1 MTAQAG
7 SLRKLSKG
15 LFLTLGFL
23 FTFFTSDKQ
32 LLAAEFNVGANDTV
46 GLINSINSANSNS
59 EADTINLATGSTYTL
74 TSINNVTYS
83 NNGLPVITSEIVI
96 NGYGSTIARNST
108 EKFRILSVTSQ
119 GNLTINNL
127 TIRDGYN
134 TDSGSNYGGGG
145 ILNLEG
151 SVTLNYS
158 NILNNEAESNGG
170 GGIWQGGNNSSLN
183 IENSKISDNK
193 VGTSG
198 SGAGL
203 HKRGPGLT
211 EIKNSKIVNNYSEH
225 AGGAI
230 YSGRFEGIVGGPIN
244 IENSEI
250 SNNFAKNYGGAIR
263 NYSGNINIKNSHIVN
278 NNTSTLTVNG
288 GFLYIH
294 DTSEGSVFIQNSCL
308 SGNSYIALVN
318 NGNHIDATQNWW
330 GNPLGPNQLGA
341 DTVSGS
347 GDVDYS
353 SPLSSCPPLSSPSP
367 SPNTPIVFLP
377 GLGGSWNTSNI
388 ISGNS
393 GGVWKKTPFIKV
405 YDNLKNTFLN
415 AGYTESDDYFEFYYD
430 WRQPVDNIAGQLNN
444 YINTKFGAG
453 TKINLVGHSLGGLVS
468 RTYAQRYGES
478 KINQIVTA
486 GSPHQ
491 GAIPA
496 YLAWSG
502 AQLKEGD
509 NWESLGLGLYLH
521 LHQGRFNSP
530 VTAIQTLAPS
540 LKDLLPIFDFTKN
553 LSGEIIPVNS
563 LHTANN
569 FLNDLKTDLTPTLT
583 DLMTNIAGNQ
593 QSGIKWVN
601 LGNRSLA
608 DRLLNRW
615 ADGHPSSYDYTNDGD
630 ATVLAESAL
639 INNANQ
645 IQIANSHQDLVQT
658 TTGIETILTALN
670 LTAIPQTGNE
680 QPARNPG
687 LFFLL
692 HSPAEITVTAPDGS
706 QAGFNV
712 VSPMPNAFYSPEDKL
727 LLIYNAVS
735 GNYQTEIT
743 GTGNGEYQLDIGQ
756 LTDNGEH
763 WSSLVDEITLGETD
777 DWTVNFNLQQ
787 PLEDPIID
795 DNGQDKI
802 NQAKLRLEQLK
813 LQTKPKLRVYLNRIT
828 RLLNKNGV
836 ASLRLALTSTYKFR
850 YWVNKFAQSDAYLKS
865 EADQIGQ
872 LLTQALVTIGQNSY
886 SLTKK
891 QVQAEL
897 NAALKTKQQLKT
909 KAAKVSGT
917 NEILGSTLNLINLY
931 SDRGQT
937 NFNQNNFWQ
946 THADALVVRVL
957 AIEGNAFIR

>member
-1 MTAQAG
+1 
-7 SLRKLSKG
+7 
-15 LFLTLGFL
+15 
-23 FTFFTSDKQ
+23 
-32 LLAAEFNVGANDTV
+32 
-46 GLINSINSANSNS
+46 
-59 EADTINLATGSTYTL
+59 
-74 TSINNVTYS
+74 
-83 NNGLPVITSEIVI
+83 
-96 NGYGSTIARNST
+96 
-108 EKFRILSVTSQ
+108 
-119 GNLTINNL
+119 
-127 TIRDGYN
+127 
-134 TDSGSNYGGGG
+134 
-145 ILNLEG
+145 
-151 SVTLNYS
+151 
-158 NILNNEAESNGG
+158 
-170 GGIWQGGNNSSLN
+170 
-183 IENSKISDNK
+183 
-193 VGTSG
+193 
-198 SGAGL
+198 
-203 HKRGPGLT
+203 
-211 EIKNSKIVNNYSEH
+211 
-225 AGGAI
+225 
-230 YSGRFEGIVGGPIN
+230 
-244 IENSEI
+244 
-250 SNNFAKNYGGAIR
+250 
-263 NYSGNINIKNSHIVN
+263 
-278 NNTSTLTVNG
+278 
-288 GFLYIH
+288 
-294 DTSEGSVFIQNSCL
+294 
-308 SGNSYIALVN
+308 
-318 NGNHIDATQNWW
+318 
-330 GNPLGPNQLGA
+330 
-341 DTVSGS
+341 
-347 GDVDYS
+347 
-353 SPLSSCPPLSSPSP
+353 
-367 SPNTPIVFLP
+367 
-377 GLGGSWNTSNI
+377 
-388 ISGNS
+388 
-393 GGVWKKTPFIKV
+393 
-405 YDNLKNTFLN
+405 
-415 AGYTESDDYFEFYYD
+415 SDDYFEFYYD

-787 PLEDPIID
+787 PLADPIID

-897 NAALKTKQQLKT
+897 NAAL
-909 KAAKVSGT
+909 
-917 NEILGSTLNLINLY
+917 
-931 SDRGQT
+931 
-937 NFNQNNFWQ
+937 
-946 THADALVVRVL
+946 
-957 AIEGNAFIR
+957 

>member
-1 MTAQAG
+1 MVG
-7 SLRKLSKG
+7 RPNFSFLSHLAT
-15 LFLTLGFL
+15 LFL
-23 FTFFTSDKQ
+23 FFV
-32 LLAAEFNVGANDTV
+32 LASTKNQAFANEYFVAPNDSA
-46 GLINSINSANSNS
+46 GLINAINEANNNS
-59 EADTINLATGSTYTL
+59 EIDTINLASE
-74 TSINNVTYS
+74 SIYS
-83 NNGLPVITSEIVI
+83 LIDPIDNLVFNPVYGINGLPVINSDNEIII
-96 NGYGSTIARNST
+96 NGNNSTINREGTAQR
-108 EKFRILSVTSQ
+108 FRIFAIQFPGKLTLNNITIKGGFSTSP
-119 GNLTINNL
+119 NI
-127 TIRDGYN
+127 
-134 TDSGSNYGGGG
+134 GGGA
-145 ILNLEG
+145 ILNLSG
-151 SVTLNYS
+151 TLIINNSRVSKNTALIGGGAGIWALGGTSYIS
-158 NILNNEAESNGG
+158 NSTISENNSGNNGETISSGGAFVKRGLGLFQVSDSIIENNEAET
-170 GGIWQGGNNSSLN
+170 I
-183 IENSKISDNK
+183 
-193 VGTSG
+193 
-198 SGAGL
+198 
-203 HKRGPGLT
+203 
-211 EIKNSKIVNNYSEH
+211 
-225 AGGAI
+225 GGAI
-230 YSGRFEGIVGGPIN
+230 YSNATSSGEIN
-244 IENSEI
+244 ITNSRI
-250 SNNFAKNYGGAIR
+250 QNNSTRLQGGAIY
-263 NYSGNINIKNSHIVN
+263 NYQGKINI
-278 NNTSTLTVNG
+278 T
-288 GFLYIH
+288 
-294 DTSEGSVFIQNSCL
+294 NSC
-308 SGNSYIALVN
+308 I
-318 NGNHIDATQNWW
+318 NGNLPNAVINETVSSFIISAINNWW
-330 GNPLGPNQLGA
+330 GNENGPSGA
-341 DTVSGS
+341 GSGS
-347 GDVDYS
+347 GDFISSRIDYI
-353 SPLSSCPPLSSPSP
+353 PFLSSCPPLSSPSPSPEPNPSPTPTPSPSPSP

-712 VSPMPNAFYSPEDKL
+712 ASPMPNAFYSPEDKL

>member
-1 MTAQAG
+1 MGLLEREAITAA
-7 SLRKLSKG
+7 SHPFSYLNR
-15 LFLTLGFL
+15 
-23 FTFFTSDKQ
+23 
-32 LLAAEFNVGANDTV
+32 
-46 GLINSINSANSNS
+46 
-59 EADTINLATGSTYTL
+59 NLPNA
-74 TSINNVTYS
+74 
-83 NNGLPVITSEIVI
+83 VI
-96 NGYGSTIARNST
+96 NETVSSFIISA
-108 EKFRILSVTSQ
+108 
-119 GNLTINNL
+119 IN
-127 TIRDGYN
+127 
-134 TDSGSNYGGGG
+134 
-145 ILNLEG
+145 
-151 SVTLNYS
+151 
-158 NILNNEAESNGG
+158 
-170 GGIWQGGNNSSLN
+170 
-183 IENSKISDNK
+183 
-193 VGTSG
+193 
-198 SGAGL
+198 
-203 HKRGPGLT
+203 
-211 EIKNSKIVNNYSEH
+211 
-225 AGGAI
+225 
-230 YSGRFEGIVGGPIN
+230 
-244 IENSEI
+244 
-250 SNNFAKNYGGAIR
+250 
-263 NYSGNINIKNSHIVN
+263 
-278 NNTSTLTVNG
+278 
-288 GFLYIH
+288 
-294 DTSEGSVFIQNSCL
+294 
-308 SGNSYIALVN
+308 
-318 NGNHIDATQNWW
+318 NWW
-330 GNPLGPNQLGA
+330 GNENGPSGA
-341 DTVSGS
+341 GSGS
-347 GDVDYS
+347 GDFISSRIDYI
-353 SPLSSCPPLSSPSP
+353 PFLSSCPPLSSPSPSPEPNPSPTPTPSPSPSP

-521 LHQGRFNSP
+521 LHQGRYNSP

-712 VSPMPNAFYSPEDKL
+712 ASPMPNAFYSPEDKL

-787 PLEDPIID
+787 PLADPIID

-897 NAALKTKQQLKT
+897 NAALKTKQQLEA
-909 KAAKVSGT
+909 KAGQINGA
-917 NEILGSTLNLINLY
+917 NEVLGNTLDLINRY
-931 SDRGQT
+931 SDRAQT
-937 NFNQNNFWQ
+937 SFNQNSFWQ